1 MVPTPLLS
9 VGMPAF
15 PLYRNQT
22 GLIAIST
29 FKPSLNGETFVFK
42 RASDAEVDQSWYYFR
57 MADYDFNLMPVYHS
71 VKDYIA
77 KHNN

>member
-1 MVPTPLLS
+1 MHFDTYYSLK
-9 VGMPAF
+9 F
-15 PLYRNQT
+15 WD
-22 GLIAIST
+22 
-29 FKPSLNGETFVFK
+29 FKLGTLNFWYFK